1 MSRDS
6 LALRTE
12 MAHERNLILTD
23 DIFSKEWCSL
33 YSPVVKNDHDVQG
46 GYISFL
52 FQIRPSQ
59 ENHLFLPAIH
69 MKIPKE
75 QASTKPGFIMF
86 EADLHGDLNCAV
98 ICTQNALLI
107 DSFCLRGRTE
117 QRNSSEYKLNT
128 RTGNRRNF
136 LINLKF
142 FSQKTV
148 EYFATVPF

>member
-23 DIFSKEWCSL
+23 DIFLKEWCSL

-46 GYISFL
+46 GYISLL

-86 EADLHGDLNCAV
+86 EADLRGDLNCAV